1 MAQIFPVVVKQDE
14 RSVQK
19 VKNDNQDVTKY
30 HLQDEVNKVFLNTRV
45 WVYKEVV
52 SGALLLNVI
61 ISSSKISLPKTS

>member
-45 WVYKEVV
+45 
-52 SGALLLNVI
+52 
-61 ISSSKISLPKTS
+61 